1 MNYFAHALPHLE
13 APSPDAYLL
22 AGVAA
27 PDWLNVTAKKTKC
40 RTRHA
45 EAFFEDPDPRLAS
58 LARGVARHHWDDAWF
73 HDTRAFNELSLLF
86 AKQVRDAF
94 DDTSGMRPWFLG
106 HVLVEL
112 LLDDALIE
120 SAPHQLDAYY
130 GVMDSLD
137 AEFVARSIETMCGRQ
152 VGELAWFIDRY
163 RQVRFLADYSD
174 DQRLCMRLNQVMSRV
189 GLDELPLDFPKLLPA
204 MRAAVTARRDELV
217 TQPA

>member
-1 MNYFAHALPHLE
+1 MNYFAHALPHL
-13 APSPDAYLL
+13 ADPQPNAYLL

-45 EAFFEDPDPRLAS
+45 QAFFEHADPRMTS
-58 LARGVARHHWDDAWF
+58 LARGVARHHADDAWF
-73 HDTRAFNELSLLF
+73 HDTRAFNELSLRF

-94 DDTSGMRPWFLG
+94 GDSSGMRPWFLG
-106 HVLVEL
+106 HILVEL
-112 LLDDALIE
+112 LLDDALIA

-137 AEFVARSIETMCGRQ
+137 AEFVASAIQTMCGRP

-174 DQRLCMRLNQVMSRV
+174 DQRLLMRLNQVMSRV
-189 GLDELPLDFPKLLPA
+189 RLDELPLSFPELLPA
-204 MRAAVTARRDELV
+204 MRAAVEERREELTA
-217 TQPA
+217 QPA